1 MDEIALQLHRRHR
14 LELAAAHL
22 TGGNVT
28 ALGRLLGY
36 RDGAFVRQMLSGN
49 RAVSDKT
56 VRAVEALRGMEGWFA
71 GSAAAAPLPSPLHAE
86 EPATCYQLVVG
97 GTDNVVAVPTVSV
110 SLRAGV
116 PGYAVR
122 RTEGAGEVPR
132 AFFSVDWL
140 RQRGYS
146 ATGLLGL
153 QMPDDSME
161 PSLRQADILTVDTRQ
176 LDSVDG
182 LVFAVNYEGACLIR
196 RVVRD
201 HGAWWLVAD
210 NHLRFPRKQLVAPD
224 ALLLGRV
231 VHVDSEVM

>member
-1 MDEIALQLHRRHR
+1 MNETALQLHRRHR
-14 LELAAAHL
+14 LELAVAHL

-56 VRAVEALRGMEGWFA
+56 VRAIEALRGMEGWF
-71 GSAAAAPLPSPLHAE
+71 SHQAAAAPPSLGIA
-86 EPATCYQLVVG
+86 EPAAYYELTSG
-97 GTDNVVAVPTVSV
+97 DEEAVVAVPTATV

-116 PGYAVR
+116 PGYTV
-122 RTEGAGEVPR
+122 EKKEVPAALPR
-132 AFFSVDWL
+132 ALFAADWV

-146 ATGLLGL
+146 AVTLLGL
-153 QMPDDSME
+153 KMLDDSME
-161 PSLRQADILTVDTRQ
+161 PSLHEADLLTVDTRQ
-176 LDSVDG
+176 LEPVDG
-182 LVFAVNYEGACLIR
+182 LVFAVNYEGVCLIR

-224 ALLLGRV
+224 ALLIGRV
-231 VHVDSEVM
+231 VHVDSEVT